1 MSKNTLVTRLTS
13 LLLLSIISF
22 TCNAQD
28 KQVKNVILLIGDGM
42 GIGQITS
49 LIMESSTITAFE
61 QATTFGL
68 VKTWSANNRVTDSA
82 AGGTALASGEKTN
95 NGTLGINPHGDTLNS
110 ILIRA
115 KENGMKCGMVVTSTI
130 TDATPAAFY
139 AHVCD
144 RSGDEEIAM
153 QLYKSDVDLFIGG
166 GLQYFK
172 TRSDKI
178 DLIKNFREKGYYI
191 SDNWEETKILN
202 AEKVTTGKLGA
213 LLASKSLPSI
223 NSRDTNYLARSTS
236 IALDIL
242 GNGGSGFFLMVEGSQ
257 IDYGGHTGDIK
268 RLIGDMKDFER
279 AVRTS
284 FDYADNHPG
293 TLVVVLA
300 DHETGGLT
308 IPSNDTDF
316 TKSDSGIKYA
326 FATTGHTGAL
336 VPLLAYGAGSGSF
349 SKILDNTDIPKI
361 LAELL
366 MIKL

>member
-1 MSKNTLVTRLTS
+1 TS
-13 LLLLSIISF
+13 
-22 TCNAQD
+22 
-28 KQVKNVILLIGDGM
+28 
-42 GIGQITS
+42 
-49 LIMESSTITAFE
+49 
-61 QATTFGL
+61 FGL
-68 VKTWSANNRVTDSA
+68 LKTWSANNRVTDSA
-82 AGGTALASGEKTN
+82 AGGTALASGQKTN
-95 NGTLGINPHGDTLNS
+95 NGTLGINPHGDTLTS

-115 KENGMKCGMVVTSTI
+115 KENGMKCGLVVTSTI
-130 TDATPAAFY
+130 TDATPGSFY

-153 QLYKSDVDLFIGG
+153 QLYKSEVDVFIGG
-166 GLQYFK
+166 GLQFFK
-172 TRSDKI
+172 NRSDKI
-178 DLIKNFREKGYYI
+178 DLVKKFREKGYYI
-191 SDNWEETKILN
+191 SDNWNETKSLN
-202 AEKVTTGKLGA
+202 TEKVPTGKLGA

-223 NSRDTNYLARSTS
+223 NSRDTNYLAKSTE
-236 IALDIL
+236 IALNIL
-242 GNGGSGFFLMVEGSQ
+242 ENSNNGFFLMVEGSQ

-308 IPSNDTDF
+308 IPSNNADF
-316 TKSDSGIKYA
+316 TKSDSGIKYS

-336 VPLLAYGAGSGSF
+336 VPILAYGTGSESF
-349 SKILDNTDIPKI
+349 SKILDNTEIPKI